1 MFAFYSKTKLL
12 QLMEINWIAVA
23 LSALVP
29 MIVGFVYY
37 HPQVLGGSWMRANG
51 FTPES
56 IGNGPKPIL
65 YLVALGFSFLLSM
78 FVCVNV
84 TGPGQDV
91 APDGHSYVTF
101 GHGALHGVIISLLV
115 VLPILGTMSI
125 FERRGWGWVFTN
137 WGYWLCTLVIMGG
150 ILSAWR

>member
-1 MFAFYSKTKLL
+1 
-12 QLMEINWIAVA
+12 MEINWIAVA
-23 LSALVP
+23 VTALVP

-51 FTPES
+51 FTLES
-56 IGNGPKPIL
+56 VGNGPKPVL
-65 YLVALGFSFLLSM
+65 YLAALGLSFLLSM

-91 APDGHSYVTF
+91 APDGHSYATF
-101 GHGALHGVIISLLV
+101 GHGVVHGIIISILL
-115 VLPILGTMSI
+115 VLPILGTMSV
-125 FERRGWGWVFTN
+125 FEKRGWNWVFVN
-137 WGYWLCTLVIMGG
+137 LGYWMVTLVVMAG